1 MHGHTPW
8 VSRERPDLAL
18 GAPER
23 CWIDGDLIRLSLFPV
38 GGIRPGVRGKPV
50 PWLMDLA
57 VLEEAMQE
65 VYGRGFRL
73 GDRAPLL
80 QLAADALADG
90 DHRRAAEI
98 ADAVAFPPSEFRS
111 RFRDAGLRYL
121 AWGPAHRRGNPR
133 IDVDAWL
140 ARTSFERK
148 YDPDQPRVPRGHP
161 DGGQWTD
168 SSIHELA
175 FDPNR
180 PISEAEWAKTLAV
193 VERIYEEVSKV
204 LGENGSVHLA
214 SAFEPTPPDP
224 LLPPDPWNIPDELAH
239 PEPPR
244 ITIPPGYPTP
254 KVPTFPRLPDARP
267 ETEWDRAKWVINKIR
282 RVAPAARVAGLW
294 GWALDLTGLL
304 LPSVVSYFDEP
315 KSLEELW
322 VDPEDVSFGSP
333 DALADRYKAGDGY
346 QLHHIVEQKSKSDDS
361 EDIHST
367 RNVIRIPT
375 ARHIIISAHYS
386 SKPPDLN
393 GLTIRQWLRTQSYER
408 RREYGLWA
416 LQWYG
421 VMK

>member
-1 MHGHTPW
+1 MHGHTRW
-8 VSRERPDLAL
+8 VSRERPDFARS
-18 GAPER
+18 APER
-23 CWIDGDLIRLSLFPV
+23 CWIDGDLIRLSQWPL

-50 PWLMDLA
+50 AWLMDLS

-90 DHRRAAEI
+90 DPTRAAEI
-98 ADAVAFPPSEFRS
+98 ADAVAFPAPEFKS

-133 IDVDAWL
+133 IDIDAWL
-140 ARTSFERK
+140 ARTDIERK

-168 SSIHELA
+168 SLVQNLA
-175 FDPNR
+175 FDPDR
-180 PISEAEWAKTLAV
+180 PISEEEWATTLAV
-193 VERIYEEVSKV
+193 VERVYEEVAKA
-204 LGENGSVHLA
+204 LGEDGGIHLVGT
-214 SAFEPTPPDP
+214 FEPTPPDP
-224 LLPPDPWNIPDELAH
+224 FLPPDPWNVPDELAH

-244 ITIPPGYPTP
+244 VPIPPGYPTP
-254 KVPTFPRLPDARP
+254 KVPTFPRLPEARP
-267 ETEWDRAKWVINKIR
+267 ETDWERVKWAINRIR
-282 RVAPAARVAGLW
+282 RIAPAARAAGLW
-294 GWALDLTGLL
+294 GWGLELTGLL
-304 LPSVVSYFDEP
+304 LPSVESYFDEP
-315 KSLEELW
+315 KSFEELR
-322 VDPEDVSFGSP
+322 VDARDLSFGSMS
-333 DALADRYKAGDGY
+333 AFESRYKAGDGY
-346 QLHHIVEQKSKSDDS
+346 ELHHIVERKSKNDDS

-367 RNVIRIPT
+367 KNVVRVPI
-375 ARHIIISAHYS
+375 ARHILISAHYS
-386 SKPPDLN
+386 SKPTDLG
-393 GLTIRQWLRTQSYER
+393 GLTIRRWLRTQSFER